1 MIALGEI
8 FILRFSL
15 TKGREKSNEIPGRN
29 DREGSYYGTEWE
41 PYYSQQLPLPEL
53 RPWAELAHQQS
64 WDGRKGPGDQQAEIR
79 APQRRE

>member
-8 FILRFSL
+8 FILQFPL

-29 DREGSYYGTEWE
+29 DREGSCYGTEKE
-41 PYYSQQLPLPEL
+41 PYNSKQLPPPEL
-53 RPWAELAHQQS
+53 RPGAELAHQQS
-64 WDGRKGPGDQQAEIR
+64 RDGGKGPGDQQAEIR